1 MSSAHDDGLYGQ
13 FYADYATRDEREVA
27 EQELLYSVLDE
38 AQEAADAAK
47 ANKEDGDEAPAT
59 ELLSFTDPHF
69 VAGGASLYRNPFQPP
84 RGAMPAEMI
93 EWNRLSKLE
102 VEGTSTPT
110 LFGPGVPGVPAEP
123 TSLVV
128 QGALRN
134 CWCVCDRV
142 GDFYRI
148 SSDFQRIPPSAL
160 QPTFK

>member
-47 ANKEDGDEAPAT
+47 ANKEDVDEAPAT